1 MTERVAELLFQP
13 YPQLLD
19 AMWAQVLASE
29 SDDSKKSDELSLE
42 IAQQLKIVFD
52 ENEIPSQTRHRM
64 TLALWGLVTDSY
76 TDFVNRIN
84 KPVFDEPLD
93 ELTPAAFLEQ
103 QKSQNT
109 EPKQGCSAADKQNEP
124 SKTEGLKE
132 SNGTSSVETSEEAGN
147 QNADISSAAPETT
160 EDNKIPTLE
169 EELKELTNKTDA
181 ATSDSD
187 QFDTDIKRHL
197 DKLEEECALADLE
210 TEEAAIR
217 QIKRPMVTGLLRCF
231 NSSTICNF
239 YPLCR
244 WNNGL
249 PSKIENAKELYPEMA
264 NILLGDANRVG
275 RKERLTLANGILL
288 NIPFEDSELES
299 TFFENKS
306 KFTLDIYSLFA
317 KKEVRNAA
325 FDDRENGY
333 WQAFYIVEP
342 VDPESV
348 SLDKKI
354 EIKLDSLTYIRP
366 ELSDLAR
373 GQFVVLKLNNKY
385 YGPLSLKE
393 DALKRLYV
401 APLTSSENR
410 GIVDCFEERPDA
422 PVSPIFKVEGINVL
436 VNLKMIFTNPLLVR
450 KTTVDMVSDE
460 ALVKEFIRKIPRAK
474 GTPEVIS
481 RWMLDNLN
489 NGFFDSGSVITKQ
502 RALRLLK
509 YLQLNLPE
517 SRQIEQIV
525 EMISSAMSSAAKR
538 KPELF
543 EEIYKRVITD
553 QDVLKSLPA
562 HKLIMEDLKELED
575 KREDLQRQI
584 SELEHRKKDKERE
597 AANKRR
603 KSELEKEIELLESR
617 LEDLKE
623 IKDIRKARDDERGE
637 LVRIRKEVRLANEEL
652 AQVKKEREDF
662 DTQLEGFNKKINET
676 VRTVADLAFDGQVTA
691 KIMAAANRWNDERNT
706 EATRNRVNFLKQIKK
721 SSLTGRALND
731 ELIKRLSRFRK
742 YDPNEF
748 TNMFVC
754 IAQNF
759 LTVFSGTP
767 GSGKTSMCNLIA
779 VNLGLN
785 SIAKEQEVPALW
797 NEQRELANRYVPVS
811 VEKGWTSKRDLIGYY
826 NPLTRRF
833 ESQDLHRIECFRQL
847 DAECGVGFQELP
859 YFILLDEANLSPM
872 EYYFADFMN
881 ICDVRDSFSYIS
893 LGNDMSFKIPDTLRF
908 LATINNDHTTENLS
922 PRLIDR
928 AWIITLPDTDSVTE
942 HSSSEMSEATDFEP
956 INWQNFLATFGKTSS
971 VNLSGSVT
979 ELLQTAKS
987 MFNNLGVQVSPR
999 TQFSMANFIQTSSAL
1014 MKSGDGQSSELL
1026 SLDYAI
1032 AQKLLP
1038 TINGV
1043 GEGYKEQLN
1052 ELQYWLSDTK
1062 LTKSAGILE
1071 QIISQGESRMDY
1083 FGYF

>member
-42 IAQQLKIVFD
+42 IAQQLKIVFN

-64 TLALWGLVTDSY
+64 TLALWGLGADSY

-109 EPKQGCSAADKQNEP
+109 EPKQGGSAADKQNEP

-160 EDNKIPTLE
+160 EDNTIPTLE

-187 QFDTDIKRHL
+187 QFDTDIK
-197 DKLEEECALADLE
+197 KLEEECALADLE
-210 TEEAAIR
+210 TEEAEIR

-249 PSKIENAKELYPEMA
+249 PYKIENAKELYPEMA

-317 KKEVRNAA
+317 KKEIRNAA

-342 VDPESV
+342 FDPESV

-354 EIKLDSLTYIRP
+354 EIKLDGLTYIRP

-460 ALVKEFIRKIPRAK
+460 ALVKEFIRKIPRAN

-517 SRQIEQIV
+517 S
-525 EMISSAMSSAAKR
+525 
-538 KPELF
+538 
-543 EEIYKRVITD
+543 
-553 QDVLKSLPA
+553 
-562 HKLIMEDLKELED
+562 
-575 KREDLQRQI
+575 
-584 SELEHRKKDKERE
+584 
-597 AANKRR
+597 
-603 KSELEKEIELLESR
+603 
-617 LEDLKE
+617 
-623 IKDIRKARDDERGE
+623 
-637 LVRIRKEVRLANEEL
+637 
-652 AQVKKEREDF
+652 
-662 DTQLEGFNKKINET
+662 
-676 VRTVADLAFDGQVTA
+676 
-691 KIMAAANRWNDERNT
+691 
-706 EATRNRVNFLKQIKK
+706 
-721 SSLTGRALND
+721 
-731 ELIKRLSRFRK
+731 
-742 YDPNEF
+742 
-748 TNMFVC
+748 
-754 IAQNF
+754 
-759 LTVFSGTP
+759 
-767 GSGKTSMCNLIA
+767 
-779 VNLGLN
+779 
-785 SIAKEQEVPALW
+785 
-797 NEQRELANRYVPVS
+797 
-811 VEKGWTSKRDLIGYY
+811 
-826 NPLTRRF
+826 
-833 ESQDLHRIECFRQL
+833 
-847 DAECGVGFQELP
+847 
-859 YFILLDEANLSPM
+859 
-872 EYYFADFMN
+872 
-881 ICDVRDSFSYIS
+881 
-893 LGNDMSFKIPDTLRF
+893 
-908 LATINNDHTTENLS
+908 
-922 PRLIDR
+922 
-928 AWIITLPDTDSVTE
+928 
-942 HSSSEMSEATDFEP
+942 
-956 INWQNFLATFGKTSS
+956 
-971 VNLSGSVT
+971 
-979 ELLQTAKS
+979 
-987 MFNNLGVQVSPR
+987 
-999 TQFSMANFIQTSSAL
+999 
-1014 MKSGDGQSSELL
+1014 
-1026 SLDYAI
+1026 
-1032 AQKLLP
+1032 
-1038 TINGV
+1038 
-1043 GEGYKEQLN
+1043 
-1052 ELQYWLSDTK
+1052 
-1062 LTKSAGILE
+1062 
-1071 QIISQGESRMDY
+1071 
-1083 FGYF
+1083 